1 MYVLNKARYI
11 GCIILTFM
19 ISGCVTNKNVTDGKK
34 EQVVQGADLRTV
46 KIYGEDFLVDDEQYN
61 KLYKKHKYTS
71 FNVYKRKDFD
81 IRLTKED
88 DNSANINSSNPPLY
102 VFSFNKPTKVH
113 SIVISAQKASVSET
127 ADMSGYINLDYVVK
141 GFISST
147 IDTIVRK
154 PIEVITDK
162 KTTVPLV
169 NKYKYFPKS
178 ILIGKD
184 DDIEGDNVE
193 LTLEE
198 VDKKGYVVIERP
210 FGGNSIKQA
219 VVQIVSLYVEMS
231 SDKKKHFFMP
241 NDIFVITENKDEL
254 YKLLTE
260 RLVISKDIRKNEQ
273 MIERMYI
280 EDRDIFMKLRK
291 DNINIMFPKYSM
303 LYAPSDADFEYIIR
317 NKQDYEENGRYMSM
331 RGKIQKIKQNKRDTS
346 TSVDTSTLALPKSE
360 KSLAKP
366 ILSTGENFNNGDLID
381 LSK

>member
-71 FNVYKRKDFD
+71 FSVYKRKDFD

-113 SIVISAQKASVSET
+113 SIVISAEKASVSKT

-169 NKYKYFPKS
+169 EKYKYFPKS

-184 DDIEGDNVE
+184 DDTEGDNVE

-291 DNINIMFPKYSM
+291 DNINIMLPKYSM

-331 RGKIQKIKQNKRDTS
+331 RGKIQKVKQNKRDTS
-346 TSVDTSTLALPKSE
+346 TPVDTSTLALPKSE